1 MKRLFAMGAVLALA
15 LSACSDGA
23 DGGVGP
29 AGDDGKAGKNGKSC
43 KFKSVDDGAAYEIQC
58 PNDTVTI
65 RNGKDGKDGEPCT
78 TKLSKDK
85 TSYDLVCD
93 GKTLATIGTKDYLM
107 QAAPKAGRLVA
118 DGKIYNTLT
127 FAGTTVMAQN
137 LDYEVSP
144 DTGSV
149 CPPVAKG
156 GCDTLGRHYSWAT
169 AVGLDTSY
177 DKKSAADTL
186 AKLGLPIRGVCP
198 EGWHVPTRYEMT
210 TFAQQLAAYASG
222 LPEAVDEC
230 LAQMLADTLWTSL
243 GGNGSPICSGKPD
256 NQLGMSIRPS
266 GYTQGTIFQGG
277 YFNAWLADESGPT
290 YAYVLSLNRKL
301 TVLSGYDKSYKRS
314 VRCFKDDGAID
325 ATFIPAR

>member
-1 MKRLFAMGAVLALA
+1 MKRLFAMGAALALA
-15 LSACSDGA
+15 LAACSDGA
-23 DGGVGP
+23 DGNVGP
-29 AGDDGKAGKNGKSC
+29 AGDDGNAGKNGKSC

-58 PNDTVTI
+58 PNDTVTV
-65 RNGKDGKDGEPCT
+65 RNGKDGKDGEPCY

-85 TSYDLVCD
+85 TTYDLVCD
-93 GKTLATIGTKDYLM
+93 GKTLATVGVKDYLM

-149 CPPVAKG
+149 CPPVDKG

-198 EGWHVPTRYEMT
+198 EGWHIPTRYETT

-222 LPEAVDEC
+222 LPEAVDLC
-230 LAQMLADTLWTSL
+230 FAQMLADTLWNTR
-243 GGNGSPICSGKPD
+243 GNGDAVCHGKV
-256 NQLGMSIRPS
+256 NNLLGLSILPS
-266 GYTQGTIFQGG
+266 GYTQGTTFQGG
-277 YFNAWLADESGPT
+277 YFSAWLADESAAT
-290 YAYVLSLNRKL
+290 TAYGMTLNGKL
-301 TVLSGYDKSYKRS
+301 NVLSGYNKSWKRP